1 MRAACRRETKE
12 VRGALPA
19 DKQGRRE
26 SHALCY
32 PPASTPQCI
41 QLGAQGTECWPVLRA
56 RGPAQLHELMN
67 LRGREE
73 TTGSYVQ
80 LLFTVLKCKFTS
92 IPPLLQSLPCLPT
105 ELRTKSHPLPCL
117 PPSPGLLFPAAASAP
132 ISLFKCTK
140 LIPTSGPL
148 CLLCPPPRMPSPGF
162 PQGWAPPPPLS
173 GSPPLRSPP
182 GPITHPH
189 VPLFLSFR
197 TPITTRMFLLASAGY
212 QEDRVA
218 SVLSSAGSPA
228 PQHKAQHTVS
238 TQ

>member
-1 MRAACRRETKE
+1 MQRAGERKRKCVGLSLQTSRA
-12 VRGALPA
+12 GS
-19 DKQGRRE
+19 E

-41 QLGAQGTECWPVLRA
+41 QLGAQGTECWPILRA

-67 LRGREE
+67 LKGWEE

-92 IPPLLQSLPCLPT
+92 IPPLLQSLPRLPT

-148 CLLCPPPRMPSPGF
+148 CLLCPPPENALSRLSPGV
-162 PQGWAPPPPLS
+162 
-173 GSPPLRSPP
+173 GSSSS
-182 GPITHPH
+182 
-189 VPLFLSFR
+189 SFR
-197 TPITTRMFLLASAGY
+197 IAPSKRPSRTYHPPSMSPC
-212 QEDRVA
+212 
-218 SVLSSAGSPA
+218 SSLSR
-228 PQHKAQHTVS
+228 HR
-238 TQ
+238 